1 MKKYLETQGLNTS
14 IGVCRYVLEKIGP
27 KGDNKFN
34 LIPGI
39 LEAIN
44 SKGNYTA
51 YGCLPSGMNYKDI
64 ASYDAIDYLDYTT
77 YEKERSNI
85 INSNN
90 NNIDDFHDDL
100 FDEVLLGH
108 SNNVETDENRET
120 STEQD
125 TPTNTNDQN
134 ESNEF
139 LYYFVSL
146 KSNIDIYKK
155 ISQPIIFLDG
165 THLKR
170 TNQTLLTAV
179 TITIERKLML
189 LAFGLYA
196 VECSATW
203 QNFQIHL
210 KRSLEKEHCSTN
222 NISFF
227 SDMDKGLQNSIPKV
241 FNECIPFSCAFHI
254 LKKICRKGSPLSIV
268 MPQLILADDEEE
280 WNKII
285 NESLL
290 SPTQIDKVNKY
301 RGCSLYNIDFPKD
314 KRNRYG
320 YISSSPA
327 ESFNNA
333 IYKYRQLPVHQ
344 MLIEIYNYGHQYQ
357 IDLAATNSNNPFLD
371 YIQDIFDNANS
382 MMTNIGHYVYDDATK
397 AGTITVEEEYIIDYE
412 KKLVHVNYSMKRKN
426 WYYQGYVD
434 RIISSSIISYIQPS
448 SVVKPKYS
456 IRPSGRPSSTN
467 FANFISYYQR
477 YKSYKMK
484 KDMIILHSLMESIM
498 SNEMIEQQETE
509 TDIISTNERENKKK
523 KKPARNSRKDETDI
537 ESKKLKVIEV

>member
-14 IGVCRYVLEKIGP
+14 IGVCRYVLEKNGP
-27 KGDNKFN
+27 KEDNKFN

-44 SKGNYTA
+44 SKGNYTV

-64 ASYDAIDYLDYTT
+64 ASYDARDYLDYTT

-90 NNIDDFHDDL
+90 NNIDDFRDDL

-108 SNNVETDENRET
+108 SNNVETDENREA

-125 TPTNTNDQN
+125 TPTNINDQN
-134 ESNEF
+134 ESKEF

-146 KSNIDIYKK
+146 KSNIDLYKK

-170 TNQTLLTAV
+170 TNQTLLTVV

-210 KRSLEKEHCSTN
+210 KRSLEKEHCSTD

-241 FNECIPFSCAFHI
+241 FNECIPFSCAFHV

-397 AGTITVEEEYIIDYE
+397 AGNITVEEEYKIDYE
-412 KKLVHVNYSMKRKN
+412 NNTFTCGMYQFQKFPCLHAILLFKKLLIDNHDS
-426 WYYQGYVD
+426 
-434 RIISSSIISYIQPS
+434 
-448 SVVKPKYS
+448 
-456 IRPSGRPSSTN
+456 
-467 FANFISYYQR
+467 
-477 YKSYKMK
+477 
-484 KDMIILHSLMESIM
+484 
-498 SNEMIEQQETE
+498 
-509 TDIISTNERENKKK
+509 
-523 KKPARNSRKDETDI
+523 
-537 ESKKLKVIEV
+537 